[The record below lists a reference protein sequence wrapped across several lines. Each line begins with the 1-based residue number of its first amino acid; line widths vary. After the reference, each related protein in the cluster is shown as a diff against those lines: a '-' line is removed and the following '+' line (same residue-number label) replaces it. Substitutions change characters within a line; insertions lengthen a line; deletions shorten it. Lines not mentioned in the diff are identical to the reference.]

1 MATYEIIIK
10 NETAQAAESPIA
22 NDQNE
27 TTSDKDKE
35 VGKKAK
41 KVITG
46 AMVYRTGKAL
56 VRSQIGHEIG
66 TIELRTGQSEL
77 QQRYQFANQIA
88 ESVFDVAESIAIGA
102 YVGGGV
108 PGAIIGATVGI
119 GMKMLDLSHKMDV
132 YNLNRTIESETI
144 RRNYVRAG
152 AMGSRG
158 DWR

>member
-27 TTSDKDKE
+27 NTSDKDKE
-35 VGKKAK
+35 EGKKAK

-77 QQRYQFANQIA
+77 QQRYQFANRIA
-88 ESVFDVAESIAIGA
+88 ESVFDVGESIAIGA
-102 YVGGGV
+102 IVGGV

-132 YNLNRTIESETI
+132 YNLNRTLESETI